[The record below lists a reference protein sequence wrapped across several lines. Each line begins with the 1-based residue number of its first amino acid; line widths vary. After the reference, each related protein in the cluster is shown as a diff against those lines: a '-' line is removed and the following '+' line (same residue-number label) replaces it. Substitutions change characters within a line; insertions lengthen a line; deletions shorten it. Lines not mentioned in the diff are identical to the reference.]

1 VILDKDPAI
10 PGHLIFDLLFQNKSS
25 PVATITGESAIDEAV
40 EFWQR
45 EEEDFVAK
53 MQVSNSMREAE
64 EEIVLPEDIM
74 PSFDQMLQQ
83 EADLVKTNQGES
95 KKQKVWGP
103 IQPVRQ
109 SSRIDRSK
117 HIMDKAM
124 ELKEKKNAMLSSKK
138 LSGIMHSNPFHVLQ
152 SSEFI
157 DMSSKL
163 GVVITVDDDDV
174 PFVDV
179 SSQIVDSPVSVVE
192 RDSL

>member
-1 VILDKDPAI
+1 
-10 PGHLIFDLLFQNKSS
+10 
-25 PVATITGESAIDEAV
+25 
-40 EFWQR
+40 
-45 EEEDFVAK
+45 
-53 MQVSNSMREAE
+53 MQVSDSMREAE

-124 ELKEKKNAMLSSKK
+124 ELKEKKNAMLPSKK

-192 RDSL
+192 RDSLQISTNIDQIIKTPEQYNPILESDDVEDNLWIDVYRKRRGKHPRKLFK